1 MARDHY
7 VAQTYLKHFAG
18 SDGML
23 RAYRKSDGKR
33 FPCRPSDVCHEWNGD
48 IIADFLSDPTALARY
63 RKIFE
68 PAWNPAIK
76 ELGKGQISN
85 ANKLAI
91 AGYWSNLLAFTPTC
105 RRLV

>member
-1 MARDHY
+1 
-7 VAQTYLKHFAG
+7 
-18 SDGML
+18 ML